1 MQQELELYTPSDVDF
16 AFELI
21 SSVIT
26 KTVSKVSGNT
36 PFVYLLAGQPG
47 AGKSVLS
54 DKIISQ
60 NGRNVIVVNGDDYRR
75 YHPCYRELYKIY
87 GADSVKKTSSF
98 SAAIVQRCIKEFS
111 NNQYNMIIE
120 GTGRTYEAPRNT
132 ADLLASKGYKVEMAV
147 IAARPEVSLLSTIK
161 RFFQMESD
169 NTVPRATA
177 IEAHDVVVKN
187 LPENLDKLYNTAF
200 ISRIRIMDREAVL
213 LYDSAETDSL
223 PGDAL
228 LNYWN
233 RPWTDTE
240 LNTVL
245 DEIDKLEEIESRKNL
260 GMGDIISELRRRV
273 TGREDD
279 PGTEIPES
287 EDSIE
292 Y

>member
-1 MQQELELYTPSDVDF
+1 MQQELELYTLSDVDF

-26 KTVSKVSGNT
+26 KTVQKVSGEV
-36 PFVYLLAGQPG
+36 PFAYLLAGQPG

-60 NGRNVIVVNGDDYRR
+60 RGRNVIVINGDDYRR
-75 YHPCYRELYKIY
+75 YHPHYRELYRVY

-98 SAAIVQRCIKEFS
+98 SVAVVKRCIKEFS
-111 NNQYNMIIE
+111 DKQYNLIIE
-120 GTGRTYEAPRNT
+120 GTGRTYEVPRDT
-132 ADLLASKGYKVEMAV
+132 ANLLASKGYKVEMAV
-147 IAARPEVSLLSTIK
+147 IAARPEVSLLSTVK

-177 IEAHDVVVKN
+177 IEADDVVVKN
-187 LPENLDKLYNTAF
+187 LAGNLDKLYNTL
-200 ISRIRIMDREAVL
+200 SVSHIRIMDRDAVL
-213 LYDSAETDSL
+213 LYDSAETNSL

-228 LNYWN
+228 LDYWN
-233 RPWTDTE
+233 RQWTDTE
-240 LNTVL
+240 LDTVL
-245 DEIDKLEEIESRKNL
+245 DEIDKLEEIESEKNL
-260 GMGDIISELRRRV
+260 GMKDVISELRRRV
-273 TGREDD
+273 MRGNDD
-279 PGTEIPES
+279 PGSEIPES